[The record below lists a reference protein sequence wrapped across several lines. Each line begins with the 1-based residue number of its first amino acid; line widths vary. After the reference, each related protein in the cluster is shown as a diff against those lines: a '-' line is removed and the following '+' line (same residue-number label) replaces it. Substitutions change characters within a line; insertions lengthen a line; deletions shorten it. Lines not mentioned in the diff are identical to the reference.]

1 MATYKPLQSI
11 SLTSTTA
18 SVTFSGVDQSYT
30 DLIVVAN
37 FLGDATDQNLGLR
50 VGSTSVDTGSNYS
63 STGMYVGNANS
74 ALSWRQTGASF
85 IPATYASGL
94 EGRSLATI
102 HIQNYANTSVNKSFM
117 IRSGGPNQTYSASE
131 VIVGLWRNTSAINF
145 IALHATA
152 SNNFYAGSTF
162 DLYGIKS
169 GAPQALGGDTVTT
182 DGTYWYHLFTTT
194 GSFTPLKNLSADV
207 LAIAGG
213 AGGGADRGAGG
224 GAGGLLYLTSQ
235 TLSAGA
241 KTVQVGAGGAGGAAG
256 GNSPGAAGTNS
267 FVGSLTA
274 AVGGGSGTGG
284 SGGNGGNGGSG
295 GGGGGTQGGNYTG
308 GSPTSGQGFAGGNG
322 RFDAVSI
329 ALGSGGGGG
338 AGAAGANGTTSSGA
352 GGTGVNTYS
361 SWITATGS
369 VVGTGGYICGG
380 GGGGSNSGGGS
391 AGAGGAGGGG
401 AGGTGAAGADAT
413 VRTGS
418 GGGGGSN
425 SGGQKAGGAG
435 ASGFVIVRYA
445 V

>member
-1 MATYKPLQSI
+1 MATYKPLQSVV
-11 SLTSTTA
+11 LTNTSTG
-18 SVTFSGVDQSYT
+18 VTFSNIDQNYT
-30 DLIVVAN
+30 DLVVVFNGTATSDVSIGLQFN
-37 FLGDATDQNLGLR
+37 GDT
-50 VGSTSVDTGSNYS
+50 STSLYSYTRMFGDGSSSSSDRETSRLACYFGIIGSSQSTATAHISNYS
-63 STGMYVGNANS
+63 STTINKTVVGRGNSGSYISEYVS
-74 ALSWRQTGASF
+74 
-85 IPATYASGL
+85 
-94 EGRSLATI
+94 
-102 HIQNYANTSVNKSFM
+102 
-117 IRSGGPNQTYSASE
+117 
-131 VIVGLWRNTSAINF
+131 LWRNTNAITS
-145 IALHATA
+145 ITVV
-152 SNNFYAGSTF
+152 SNTFSAGSTF

-169 GAPQALGGDTVTT
+169 GAPQALGGDVVTT
-182 DGTYWYHLFTTT
+182 DGNYWYHLFTTT
-194 GSFTPLKNLSADV
+194 GSFTPLQNLSADV

-241 KTVQVGAGGAGGAAG
+241 KTVQVGGGGAGGSG

-295 GGGGGTQGGNYTG
+295 GGGGGTQGGNFTG
-308 GSPTSGQGFAGGNG
+308 GTATSGQGNAGGNG
-322 RFDAVSI
+322 RFDAGSI

-391 AGAGGAGGGG
+391 AGAGGTGGGG
-401 AGGTGAAGADAT
+401 AGGSGGAGSAAT

-425 SGGQKAGGAG
+425 SGGQSPGGAG
-435 ASGFVIVRYA
+435 ASGFVIVRYP